1 MATKEDKVR
10 DINQAI
16 HRSSVAM
23 TLKAK
28 AEILKDGRVQ
38 YSEEATAKSGR
49 KYRARSTFR
58 EILRLLHGEDMRDL
72 HKKYGR

>member
-1 MATKEDKVR
+1 MATKEEKVR

-16 HRSSVAM
+16 RRSSVAL

-38 YSEEATAKSGR
+38 YSEEATTRSGR
-49 KYRARSTFR
+49 KYRAKSTFR
-58 EILRLLHGEDMRDL
+58 RILGFLRGEDMRAL